1 MPSGHKSS
9 LIWAKA
15 VPVKRAEAC
24 KPMKN
29 FLKKKTSSGITRSMM
44 IAVLIASIV
53 ISLAVPLFNIATLPF
68 DRMLIFSFA
77 GLSAISLAFAIRG
90 NLIVGRIF
98 APISSFATIGILTYI
113 GGLRDPVVFGFN
125 AVILLAALLLGEFGG
140 LLFGLLSALTVL
152 LIGLGEATHSIQIEA
167 APPPNVNGAIIATSL
182 IIGAT
187 VVLQILIRRLN
198 SAIQSAHANEEAQA
212 VLNKELRT
220 LQMEL
225 EKRVDERTAQLRA
238 SNEIGQIASGI
249 LDPASVIEK
258 AVNLITDSFKYYYA
272 AIFLVSDNGQWA
284 ELKDATGSAGEILR
298 SRRHRLQ
305 VGGNSMVG
313 AAIDSKKAQIALD
326 VGDSAVRF
334 SNPLLPNTRSEI
346 ALPLIVGDHVIGALD
361 VQSTREADF
370 KPDDIATLQGMANQ
384 VAIAIENA
392 RLFKEMDLTLDELRQ
407 SNRQYVVSAW
417 TDKLKGTALE
427 YTVKSGAGLGNEPA
441 RQIEIDL
448 NLRDQS
454 IGQIRLETDGEWT
467 QEDQAW
473 VEALSTQVAISLE
486 NARLLE
492 ESQQAALR
500 ERLAASIV
508 QKIWSSSSID
518 NILQT
523 AVRELGRALEASEAT
538 IELKVDE

>member
-1 MPSGHKSS
+1 MRKFFENNFSS
-9 LIWAKA
+9 NITRTLMMSILVVVVLVGLALAIFLI
-15 VPVKRAEAC
+15 P
-24 KPMKN
+24 KPTERT
-29 FLKKKTSSGITRSMM
+29 FVYVFVGITF
-44 IAVLIASIV
+44 IALV
-53 ISLAVPLFNIATLPF
+53 
-68 DRMLIFSFA
+68 FA
-77 GLSAISLAFAIRG
+77 YRG
-90 NLIVGRIF
+90 ILIVGQIVI
-98 APISSFATIGILTYI
+98 PIVLFSIITVFVF
-113 GGLRDPVVFGFN
+113 GGGMRDPAIFGYSG
-125 AVILLAALLLGEFGG
+125 AILVAALLLGEGGGVVFGI
-140 LLFGLLSALTVL
+140 LSAGTVLFIGLREARGELIAVPSDFTTDVIILTVL
-152 LIGLGEATHSIQIEA
+152 ILGTTLILR
-167 APPPNVNGAIIATSL
+167 
-182 IIGAT
+182 
-187 VVLQILIRRLN
+187 ILIRRLTE
-198 SAIQSAHANEEAQA
+198 SIRSAQA
-212 VLNKELRT
+212 HEESQVIANQELRT
-220 LQMEL
+220 LQADL
-225 EKRVDERTAQLRA
+225 EKRVEQRTAQLRA
-238 SNEIGQIASGI
+238 SNEVGQIASSI
-249 LDPASVIEK
+249 LDPDAVVLR
-258 AVNLITDSFKYYYA
+258 AVNLITEAFKYYYA
-272 AIFLVSDNGQWA
+272 AIFLVIDNGRWA
-284 ELKDATGSAGEILR
+284 ELKEATGSAGEILK

-313 AAIDSKKAQIALD
+313 ATIDSQKAQIALD

-346 ALPLIVGDHVIGALD
+346 ALPLIVGDRVIGALD
-361 VQSTREADF
+361 VQSIREADF

-441 RQIEIDL
+441 REIAIGL

-454 IGQIRLETDGEWT
+454 IGQIRLETDSEWT
-467 QEDQAW
+467 QDDQAW
-473 VEALSTQVAISLE
+473 VEALATQVAISLE